1 MNEIRLIDEGDDED
15 LGAAEYDFGAHPQ
28 SARAVALQAKLRAE
42 AKARM
47 AKGALGLNREEMIEA
62 SLKESADY
70 AATYLRDALADDDP
84 RAVLA
89 ALQQVARA
97 RGGIEDLSLSVEER
111 ASLANA
117 LATGFATQPIRKAV

>member
-1 MNEIRLIDEGDDED
+1 
-15 LGAAEYDFGAHPQ
+15 
-28 SARAVALQAKLRAE
+28 
-42 AKARM
+42 
-47 AKGALGLNREEMIEA
+47 EEMIEA

-89 ALQQVARA
+89 ALQLVARA
-97 RGGIEDLSLSVEER
+97 RGGIDDLSLSIEER

-117 LATGFATQPIRKAV
+117 LAAGFATQPI